1 MPQSTTL
8 FVEFLPAKHRAKC
21 LVLGNIFWS
30 TGTCFEVLLAILVM
44 PTLGWRWL
52 LGLSS
57 LPLLIFFFF
66 CNWIPE
72 SARYHL
78 TCGQHDLAKNI
89 LEKISIDNKTPL
101 PEGRLGIVKVNKDLM
116 QKKFKVL
123 KIFI

>member
-1 MPQSTTL
+1 LKGGVPQSTTL

-57 LPLLIFFFF
+57 LPLLIFFVF
-66 CNWIPE
+66 CYWIPE
-72 SARYHL
+72 SARFHL
-78 TCGQHDLAKNI
+78 ASGRPEEAARILAK
-89 LEKISIDNKTPL
+89 ISSDNKRPL
-101 PEGRLGIVKVNKDLM
+101 PEGRLGLVKV
-116 QKKFKVL
+116 KKK
-123 KIFI
+123 KKP